1 MPWGWPLNPWPVTLR
16 LRGPV
21 PPTSHT
27 AQEQAP
33 ERASQRAG
41 QMSLLFLP
49 RSVLPQ
55 GRGAPRRLQGRGGPH
70 SVLSATPP
78 SPVRREQGRGEGDLP
93 SSPGSEARSGSPRGY
108 RGGGLTGTLRSRHA
122 GPHPATGVLVRRG
135 RSGGRHAGGAP
146 RDRRGG
152 AAVPVGARPS
162 KGRGGGVP
170 WVWPRV
176 APCHGGPG
184 KLAPPR
190 FESEL
195 QPRPAV

>member
-55 GRGAPRRLQGRGGPH
+55 GRGAPRRLQGQGAHTLSCQPPPRPPSEESRAEAKGTSPARRGLRPVPVLPWLPWRWPDWDVEMSARWAPSADRCPREKREIRRQTRRGSPARPQRRGG
-70 SVLSATPP
+70 SA
-78 SPVRREQGRGEGDLP
+78 R
-93 SSPGSEARSGSPRGY
+93 GSPSHRGP
-108 RGGGLTGTLRSRHA
+108 RGWGSV
-122 GPHPATGVLVRRG
+122 GVA
-135 RSGGRHAGGAP
+135 AGGALSRWP
-146 RDRRGG
+146 REAG
-152 AAVPVGARPS
+152 AAS
-162 KGRGGGVP
+162 
-170 WVWPRV
+170 
-176 APCHGGPG
+176 
-184 KLAPPR
+184 
-190 FESEL
+190 F
-195 QPRPAV
+195 